1 MKAKSKQPKKQRKAL
16 FTYKNHQRSKLL
28 STRVADFL
36 RDEYGIRTLPLRVG
50 DGVKI
55 VKGEFKNFEGEILEI
70 TKNQR
75 AKIKEATF
83 DKADGTQ
90 FHPAIHISNLVIT
103 KFAKEKHPAIHI
115 SNLVITKFAKEKK
128 MDHWRASMIDRKDV
142 FGLGDEELRA
152 PKKQKEEEEK

>member
-16 FTYKNHQRSKLL
+16 FTYQNHQRSKLL
-28 STRVADFL
+28 STRVADFV

-50 DGVKI
+50 DGVK
-55 VKGEFKNFEGEILEI
+55 VVTGEFKNFEGEVMEI

-103 KFAKEKHPAIHI
+103 KFAKEK
-115 SNLVITKFAKEKK
+115 K
-128 MDHWRASMIDRKDV
+128 MDPWRASMIDRKAV
-142 FGLGDEELRA
+142 FGLREEVLRA
-152 PKKQKEEEEK
+152 PKKQKEEGEK

>member
-16 FTYKNHQRSKLL
+16 FNYKNHQRSKLL
-28 STRVADFL
+28 STRIADFL
-36 RDEYGIRTLPLRVG
+36 REEYGIRTLPLRVG

-55 VKGEFKNFEGEILEI
+55 VKGEFKNFEGEVMEI

-75 AKIKEATF
+75 TKIKEATF

-103 KFAKEKHPAIHI
+103 KFAKEK
-115 SNLVITKFAKEKK
+115 K
-128 MDHWRASMIDRKDV
+128 MDPWRASMIDRKYI
-142 FGLGDEELRA
+142 FGIREEELRA
-152 PKKQKEEEEK
+152 PKKQKEEGAK

>member
-16 FTYKNHQRSKLL
+16 FNYKNHQRSKLL
-28 STRVADFL
+28 STRIADFL
-36 RDEYGIRTLPLRVG
+36 REEYGIRTLPLRVG

-55 VKGEFKNFEGEILEI
+55 VKGEFKNFEGEVMEI

-103 KFAKEKHPAIHI
+103 KFAKEK
-115 SNLVITKFAKEKK
+115 K
-128 MDHWRASMIDRKDV
+128 MDPWRASMIDRKYI
-142 FGLGDEELRA
+142 FGIREEELRA
-152 PKKQKEEEEK
+152 PKKQKEEGEK